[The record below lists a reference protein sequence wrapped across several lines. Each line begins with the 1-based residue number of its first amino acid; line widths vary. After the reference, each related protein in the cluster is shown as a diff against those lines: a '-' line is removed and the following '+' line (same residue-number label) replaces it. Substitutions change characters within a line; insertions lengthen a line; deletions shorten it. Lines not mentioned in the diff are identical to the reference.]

1 MKSANKNHSFS
12 ATYVEKNYNEELKG
26 LDTEHHFF
34 GEDYYSI
41 IASFD
46 IGISPFITKNMRTMG
61 KIAMKH
67 QEFLLTGVPQICSD
81 VAISEFA
88 KHKDKVLIAKNLD
101 EWKKNL
107 LSCLMTLI

>member
-1 MKSANKNHSFS
+1 
-12 ATYVEKNYNEELKG
+12 
-26 LDTEHHFF
+26 
-34 GEDYYSI
+34 
-41 IASFD
+41 
-46 IGISPFITKNMRTMG
+46 MG

-88 KHKDKVLIAKNLD
+88 KHKDQVLIAKNLD

-107 LSCLMTLI
+107 LALFDDINLRMQLGERSKLLFSQNYQYQSQFDKLKKTLVEN